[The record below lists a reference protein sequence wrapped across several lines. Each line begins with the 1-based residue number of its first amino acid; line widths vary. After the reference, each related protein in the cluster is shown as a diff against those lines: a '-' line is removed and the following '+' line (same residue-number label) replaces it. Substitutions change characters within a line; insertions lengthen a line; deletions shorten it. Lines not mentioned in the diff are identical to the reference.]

1 MLLINDLL
9 PYFWANAD
17 IIYTKDNIGIILL
30 NDNEVEL
37 ELVLFKKDG
46 AMPLRISLIA
56 DLGLDDFIR
65 LFELKE
71 LSDLEQIST
80 ETLLRLMA
88 DDEITYKVVKDLS

>member
-1 MLLINDLL
+1 
-9 PYFWANAD
+9 
-17 IIYTKDNIGIILL
+17 
-30 NDNEVEL
+30 
-37 ELVLFKKDG
+37 
-46 AMPLRISLIA
+46 MPLRISLIA

-88 DDEITYKVVKDLS
+88 DDEITYKVVKDFS